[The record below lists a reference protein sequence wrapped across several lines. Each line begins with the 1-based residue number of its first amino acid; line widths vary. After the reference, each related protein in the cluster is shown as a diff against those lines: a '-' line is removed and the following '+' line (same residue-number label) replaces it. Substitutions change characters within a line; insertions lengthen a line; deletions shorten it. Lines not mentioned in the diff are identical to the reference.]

1 VLSAVISSVMGK
13 AQSRLS
19 LSWPTIVLD
28 MPVTI
33 MEGFCYP
40 IPFEVR

>member
-1 VLSAVISSVMGK
+1 MLSAVISSVMGK